1 MRSLSRIVQRREH
14 ALWQEAPFPDLSCTA
29 SETTEVR
36 VKTEE
41 ELLREKSQEL
51 FHENV
56 EKAKAVLNQ
65 ARIEALRIK
74 KEAYEEGYVEGME
87 KGCEDGRKKA
97 YEEHREELKGEYQNL
112 REKLEK
118 YAVDMQHAKEKVTED
133 YLDDLKNISLA
144 IGEKLEKYAVDMQHA
159 KEKVTEDYL
168 DDLKNI
174 SLAIGEKIIQTSLKS
189 SGDVVKNMIL
199 AATEKLKRTAWAKI
213 YISDDPEEK
222 AASIRGD
229 ADLLRELS
237 KISDNVKIIV
247 MEDAAPG
254 TCIVELPQEVMDI
267 SVSTQMENI
276 KEILNNA
283 RV

>member
-144 IGEKLEKYAVDMQHA
+144 IGEK
-159 KEKVTEDYL
+159 
-168 DDLKNI
+168 
-174 SLAIGEKIIQTSLKS
+174 IIQTSLKS
-189 SGDVVKNMIL
+189 IGDVVKNMIL
-199 AATEKLKRTAWAKI
+199 AATEKLKRTACAKI

>member
-1 MRSLSRIVQRREH
+1 MSRIVQRREH

-74 KEAYEEGYVEGME
+74 KEAYEEGYVEAME

-112 REKLEK
+112 R
-118 YAVDMQHAKEKVTED
+118 
-133 YLDDLKNISLA
+133 
-144 IGEKLEKYAVDMQHA
+144 EKLEKYAVDMQHA

>member
-144 IGEKLEKYAVDMQHA
+144 IGEK
-159 KEKVTEDYL
+159 
-168 DDLKNI
+168 
-174 SLAIGEKIIQTSLKS
+174 IIQTSLKS

-199 AATEKLKRTAWAKI
+199 AATEKLKRTALAKI

>member
-51 FHENV
+51 LHENV

-112 REKLEK
+112 R
-118 YAVDMQHAKEKVTED
+118 
-133 YLDDLKNISLA
+133 
-144 IGEKLEKYAVDMQHA
+144 EKLEKYAVDMQHA

>member
-56 EKAKAVLNQ
+56 EKGKAVLNQ

-112 REKLEK
+112 R
-118 YAVDMQHAKEKVTED
+118 
-133 YLDDLKNISLA
+133 
-144 IGEKLEKYAVDMQHA
+144 EKLEKYAVDMQHA

>member
-144 IGEKLEKYAVDMQHA
+144 IGEK
-159 KEKVTEDYL
+159 
-168 DDLKNI
+168 
-174 SLAIGEKIIQTSLKS
+174 IIQTSLKS

-254 TCIVELPQEVMDI
+254 T
-267 SVSTQMENI
+267 
-276 KEILNNA
+276 
-283 RV
+283 

>member
-1 MRSLSRIVQRREH
+1 MRSLSRIVQSREH
-14 ALWQEAPFPDLSCTA
+14 ALWQEAPFPDLSDLSQPV
-29 SETTEVR
+29 SEKPEVKI
-36 VKTEE
+36 KTEE
-41 ELLREKSQEL
+41 EILREKGQKI
-51 FHENV
+51 FDENV

-65 ARIEALRIK
+65 ARIEALRMK
-74 KEAYEEGYVEGME
+74 KKAYEEGYVEGME

-97 YEEHREELKGEYQNL
+97 YEEHREELKGEYF
-112 REKLEK
+112 KLQEEIEK
-118 YAVDMQHAKEKVTED
+118 YA
-133 YLDDLKNISLA
+133 I
-144 IGEKLEKYAVDMQHA
+144 DMQHA

-189 SGDVVKNMIL
+189 SGDIVKNMIL
-199 AATEKLKRTAWAKI
+199 AATEKLKKTAWAKI
-213 YISDDPEEK
+213 YISDTPEEK
-222 AASIRGD
+222 AGDIRGD

>member
-74 KEAYEEGYVEGME
+74 KEAHEEGYVEGME

-112 REKLEK
+112 R
-118 YAVDMQHAKEKVTED
+118 
-133 YLDDLKNISLA
+133 
-144 IGEKLEKYAVDMQHA
+144 EKLEKYAVDMQHA

>member
-1 MRSLSRIVQRREH
+1 MRALSRIVQRREH

-41 ELLREKSQEL
+41 ERLREKSQEL

-87 KGCEDGRKKA
+87 KGCADGRKKA

-112 REKLEK
+112 R
-118 YAVDMQHAKEKVTED
+118 
-133 YLDDLKNISLA
+133 
-144 IGEKLEKYAVDMQHA
+144 EKLEKYAVDMQHA

-222 AASIRGD
+222 AASSRGD

>member
-144 IGEKLEKYAVDMQHA
+144 IGEK
-159 KEKVTEDYL
+159 
-168 DDLKNI
+168 
-174 SLAIGEKIIQTSLKS
+174 IIQTSLKS

-237 KISDNVKIIV
+237 KISHNVKIIV

>member
-112 REKLEK
+112 REK
-118 YAVDMQHAKEKVTED
+118 M
-133 YLDDLKNISLA
+133 
-144 IGEKLEKYAVDMQHA
+144 EKYAVDMQHA

>member
-14 ALWQEAPFPDLSCTA
+14 ALWEEAPFPDLSCTA

-112 REKLEK
+112 R
-118 YAVDMQHAKEKVTED
+118 
-133 YLDDLKNISLA
+133 
-144 IGEKLEKYAVDMQHA
+144 EKLEKYAVDMQHA

>member
-1 MRSLSRIVQRREH
+1 MSRIVQRREH

-51 FHENV
+51 FHQNV

-112 REKLEK
+112 R
-118 YAVDMQHAKEKVTED
+118 
-133 YLDDLKNISLA
+133 
-144 IGEKLEKYAVDMQHA
+144 EKLEKYAVDMQHA

>member
-144 IGEKLEKYAVDMQHA
+144 IGEK
-159 KEKVTEDYL
+159 
-168 DDLKNI
+168 
-174 SLAIGEKIIQTSLKS
+174 IIQTSLKS